1 MASCGYTLFDTSV
14 GRCGIAWGERGVVC
28 LQLPERSPAATRG
41 RLLQRLESLSEA
53 GEMESAVP
61 EAICKAIAAITA
73 LLQGEP
79 RDLREIELDMRE
91 VPDFARK
98 VYDAAR
104 LISPGETLTYGE
116 VARKIGSPG
125 AARAVGMAL
134 GHNPFAIIV
143 PCHRVLAAGGGSG
156 GFSAHGG
163 VRTKWRLLEIE
174 RAAHGGQLA
183 LPIAAKPRG

>member
-1 MASCGYTLFDTSV
+1 MANCGYSLFDTSV
-14 GRCGIAWGERGVVC
+14 GRCGIAWAEHGVFC
-28 LQLPERSPAATRG
+28 LQLPERSPAATRA
-41 RLLQRLESLSEA
+41 RLVLRLAKLSEVS
-53 GEMESAVP
+53 ELESAVP
-61 EAICKAIAAITA
+61 PAIREAIAGITA

-79 RDLREIELDMRE
+79 RDLREIELDMRQ
-91 VPDFARK
+91 VPEFARK
-98 VYDAAR
+98 VYRAAR

-116 VARKIGSPG
+116 LARKIGSAG
-125 AARAVGMAL
+125 ASRAVGRAL

-143 PCHRVLAAGGGSG
+143 PCHRVLAAVGSG

-183 LPIAAKPRG
+183 LPIAAQPCA